1 MDTLALLKAMML
13 IRAFEAA
20 LAARP
25 DHGFQLFSSG
35 QEATSVGVCAAL
47 APGDQLLAS
56 GRAIAPAL
64 ARGVDPGHVMA
75 EVLGKVAGPNR
86 GKAGRGH
93 MASPA
98 DGFFGAHAVVGG
110 NIGIAAGVALA
121 EQLKGEGRIVVC
133 IFGDGACGAGILHE
147 TLNIAALWRLPLLFV
162 CDNNELS
169 IATPRAAALAPKALA
184 DLAGPFGIPAAT
196 VDGMDVLAV
205 RDQAAAFA
213 ARARNG
219 DGPAF
224 LECLSA
230 RFFSHST
237 ATRETRP
244 AAEMQRLRA
253 RCPIRRLASA
263 LVAAGELDDDAV
275 AGLEREAGARAAEA
289 LAFADASPYPD
300 RAEAL
305 ADVG

>member
-1 MDTLALLKAMML
+1 MML

-20 LAARP
+20 LSARS

-47 APGDQLLAS
+47 RPRDQLLAS
-56 GRAIAPAL
+56 GRSIGPAL
-64 ARGVDPGHVMA
+64 ARGIEANRVMA
-75 EVLGKVAGPNR
+75 EVLGKSDGPNR
-86 GKAGRGH
+86 GRGGRGH
-93 MASPA
+93 MASPD
-98 DGFFGAHAVVGG
+98 DGFFGAHAVVAG

-121 EQLKGEGRIVVC
+121 EQLKGEGGVVVC

-169 IATPRAAALAPKALA
+169 IATPRAEALAPKALA
-184 DLAGPFGIPAAT
+184 DLAAPFGIPAAS

-205 RDQAAAFA
+205 RDQAAAFVEQ
-213 ARARNG
+213 ARAG
-219 DGPAF
+219 GGPAF

-237 ATRETRP
+237 ATRETRSGG
-244 AAEMQRLRA
+244 EMARLRA
-253 RCPIRRLASA
+253 RCPIRRLAAA
-263 LVAAGELDDDAV
+263 LVAAGELDDAGIAALERGADAV
-275 AGLEREAGARAAEA
+275 AAEA
-289 LAFADASPYPD
+289 LAFADAAPYPD
-300 RAEAL
+300 PIEAL